1 MTLAERYRPATLQ
14 DVVGQDKAVR
24 TLRRV
29 LKNGA
34 GGRAVYISGG
44 SGTGKTTIGRILAK
58 SIASEWFGVTEVPA
72 TELTTAR
79 MRDITRAWQF
89 EGGHALIVNESHL
102 LTRPVIVALLDIIEN
117 LQDNVCLV
125 FTTTREGRDL
135 FENTK
140 HDAGPFA
147 SRCLCITL
155 NNRGLALANAKTKE
169 PGAFA
174 RHAYEIATKEGL
186 NGRPIADY
194 VTLIQKCK
202 NNLRQALT
210 EIEAG
215 AMLES

>member
-1 MTLAERYRPATLQ
+1 MTLAEKYRPATLRE
-14 DVVGQDKAVR
+14 VVGQDKAAR
-24 TLRRV
+24 TLQRV

-58 SIASEWFGVTEVPA
+58 SIASEWFGVIEVPA
-72 TELTTAR
+72 TDLTTAR
-79 MRDITRAWQF
+79 LRDITRPWQF

-102 LTRPVIVALLDIIEN
+102 LTRPVIVAFLDVIEN

-125 FTTTREGRDL
+125 FTTTNEGRDL

-147 SRCLCITL
+147 SRCLCVSLTS
-155 NNRGLALANAKTKE
+155 RGLALANAKTKE

-174 RHAYEIATKEGL
+174 RYAYEIATKEGL

-194 VTLIQKCK
+194 VTLINECK
-202 NNLRQALT
+202 GNLRTAISR
-210 EIEAG
+210 IEAG
-215 AMLES
+215 EMLED